1 MKDVTD
7 PKTILEHQG
16 DRVLVFKNNGVDLA
30 MVHVLTMVNV
40 VELDRRVL
48 HLTNRESKSSKP
60 DWVLTQALFDHFRPA
75 GENKEQAKWAVTV
88 KGRQ

>member
-1 MKDVTD
+1 MTD

-16 DRVLVFKNNGVDLA
+16 DRVLVFKNTGAELA
-30 MVHVLTMVNV
+30 LVHVLTMVNV
-40 VELDRRVL
+40 VHLDKREL
-48 HLTNRESKSSKP
+48 HLTNRESKTGKP

-88 KGRQ
+88 KGK